1 MDFLAFKKISK
12 FRKSGSAEKQSAFY
26 NENDDVVIG
35 LWKKQDCHCE
45 GKWFKKAEKKEKR
58 PKLSKLSNLFD
69 DS

>member
-26 NENDDVVIG
+26 DENDDVVIG

-45 GKWFKKAEKKEKR
+45 KR
-58 PKLSKLSNLFD
+58 EVV
-69 DS
+69 